1 MNLDA
6 IVYHNFGR
14 VGGCVPHARDEPQ
27 PLLLALKE
35 LCDRL
40 SDARDKWQVSGPD
53 RAARGEGEE
62 YLYLEADLP
71 SLARRRDRPLYP
83 RGAGVHPDDARSIR
97 MTRGE

>member
-71 SLARRRDRPLYP
+71 SS
-83 RGAGVHPDDARSIR
+83 PDAEIDLCIHGGRAFIR
-97 MTRGE
+97 MTRGASG